1 MDSSKSVNEED
12 FNRQKEF
19 INQILQQFTIGS
31 QRTLASVI
39 KYGESANVEISF
51 DDFNNM
57 KGLQGRIEGIK
68 HDLARESRL
77 DLALKLAR
85 DEMFTRRRG
94 ARIDDSRVEQ
104 VCFCISF

>member
-1 MDSSKSVNEED
+1 MDSSKSVNADD

-19 INQILQQFTIGS
+19 IDQILQQFTIGPKET
-31 QRTLASVI
+31 QAAVI

-51 DDFNNM
+51 DDFYTL
-57 KGLQGRIEGIK
+57 KGLQNSINGIK

-85 DEMFTRRRG
+85 DEMFTKRRG
-94 ARIDDSRVEQ
+94 ARIDDPRVEQ
-104 VCFCISF
+104 VNLFI